1 MRAALQIPY
10 HYGMMDTWNRRM
22 DMKVSTKGRYALRLM
37 IDLAEH
43 DRGDYIPLKE
53 ISARQ
58 NVSVKYLEQIVNQLS
73 RAGLLRSVR
82 GAQGG
87 YRLAKDPEDYT
98 AGEILRVTEGGLA
111 PIACLSEAAE
121 ACPRGGECETLD
133 FWIGLAG
140 VIDRYVDGVS
150 LADLVRQH
158 QGKLNTR
165 T

>member
-1 MRAALQIPY
+1 
-10 HYGMMDTWNRRM
+10 
-22 DMKVSTKGRYALRLM
+22 MKVSTKGRYALRLM

-53 ISARQ
+53 ISSRQ

-87 YRLAKDPEDYT
+87 YRLAKAPEDYT

-111 PIACLSEAAE
+111 PIACLAE
-121 ACPRGGECETLD
+121 NAETCPRGGACETLD
-133 FWIGLAG
+133 FWVGLAD
-140 VIDRYVDGVS
+140 VIDRYVDGVT

-158 QGKLNTR
+158 QGKLKSR

>member
-1 MRAALQIPY
+1 
-10 HYGMMDTWNRRM
+10 
-22 DMKVSTKGRYALRLM
+22 MKVSTKGRYALRLM

-43 DRGDYIPLKE
+43 GRGDFIPLKE

-87 YRLAKDPEDYT
+87 YRLAKAPEEYT
-98 AGEILRVTEGGLA
+98 AGEILRVTEGGLE
-111 PIACLSEAAE
+111 PIACLAE
-121 ACPRGGECETLD
+121 TAVPCPRGAECETLD
-133 FWIGLAG
+133 FWVGLAER
-140 VIDRYVDGVS
+140 INAYVDSVT

-158 QGKLNTR
+158 QGKLDGR
-165 T
+165 ASI